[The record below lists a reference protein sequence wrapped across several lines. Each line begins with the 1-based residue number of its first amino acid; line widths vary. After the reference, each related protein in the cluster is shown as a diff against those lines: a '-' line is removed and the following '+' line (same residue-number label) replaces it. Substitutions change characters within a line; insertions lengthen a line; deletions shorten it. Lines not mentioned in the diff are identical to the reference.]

1 MRSLHCAQYR
11 QKSPQKSPRVTEPQT
26 HAVNIQ
32 QTLEQE
38 ILSGVLAPGARLE
51 EVEIAARFKC
61 SRTPVREAL
70 RQLASASLITVK
82 PRQPAVVAALSARKL
97 IEMFQVMADLE
108 GLCAR
113 LAARRIS
120 LPQIER
126 LKDAHARMQ
135 SLAGSDDV
143 DLFYEIN
150 REFHEVIYEASQN
163 EFLTEQ
169 TRSLRNRVAAYR
181 KLVTQR
187 PRRRKDTLSEH
198 AAVLDAIISGEEDM
212 ADKAMTAHVN
222 LLGEKLL
229 DFIAL
234 FPESGET
241 ERA

>member
-1 MRSLHCAQYR
+1 MATLDAFAQEKR
-11 QKSPQKSPRVTEPQT
+11 PRVTEPQT
-26 HAVNIQ
+26 HALNIQ

-51 EVEIAARFKC
+51 EVDLSARFNC

-70 RQLASASLITVK
+70 RQLAAASLITVK

-120 LPQIER
+120 SAQIER
-126 LKDAHARMQ
+126 LKQAHARME
-135 SLAGSDDV
+135 SLAQTDDV

-187 PRRRKDTLSEH
+187 PRRRTDTLTEH
-198 AAVLDAIISGEEDM
+198 AAVLEAIVGGDEDK
-212 ADKAMTAHVN
+212 ADKTMTAHVN

-234 FPESGET
+234 FPESDEAF
-241 ERA
+241 RR